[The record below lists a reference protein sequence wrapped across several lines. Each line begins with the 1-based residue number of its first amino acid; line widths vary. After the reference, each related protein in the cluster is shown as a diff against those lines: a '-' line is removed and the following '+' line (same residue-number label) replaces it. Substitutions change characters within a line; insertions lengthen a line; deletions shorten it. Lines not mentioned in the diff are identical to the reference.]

1 VYRRFVHGGVEYIEY
16 RGSYNGVALIPAGEA
31 YMLPQGTADMMK
43 TYFSPANKFS
53 HVNTIGEQAY
63 VFTYKDPKDSEIL
76 IQSEANF
83 LNLVRR
89 PQAIVQL
96 TTSN

>member
-1 VYRRFVHGGVEYIEY
+1 
-16 RGSYNGVALIPAGEA
+16 
-31 YMLPQGTADMMK
+31 MLPQGTADMFK

-63 VFTYKDPKDSEIL
+63 VFTYKDPKDSEII

-89 PQAIVQL
+89 PQAVVQL